1 MSNRTRTEIIADML
15 EGMLAPVT
23 ITRIMYKSRLSFS
36 QLKEYREYLLS
47 KGLAKQENELWVIT
61 SKGRAFLEAY
71 NNAMKIL
78 EEPMVMNLYESALDL
93 A

>member
-15 EGMLAPVT
+15 EGMLSPVT

-47 KGLAKQENELWVIT
+47 KGLARQENELWVIT
-61 SKGRAFLEAY
+61 SKGRAFLGAY
-71 NNAMKIL
+71 NDAMKIL
-78 EEPMVMNLYESALDL
+78 EEPMVMNLYESAVDL